1 MLQKDKIVI
10 YYKCLKKTPKKGG
23 DKMDK
28 KKLKSLMVL
37 NNDTGKTLSQY
48 LGISEQTFSM
58 KLNEKH
64 GRSFTKDEVEA
75 ISNKYSLTPQEMVS
89 IFFKHIV
96 SKKDTFQI

>member
-1 MLQKDKIVI
+1 
-10 YYKCLKKTPKKGG
+10 
-23 DKMDK
+23 MDK

-75 ISNKYSLTPQEMVS
+75 ISNKYSLTPEEMVS

-96 SKKDTFQI
+96 SKKDAFQIY

>member
-1 MLQKDKIVI
+1 
-10 YYKCLKKTPKKGG
+10 
-23 DKMDK
+23 MDK

-75 ISNKYSLTPQEMVS
+75 ISNKYP
-89 IFFKHIV
+89 
-96 SKKDTFQI
+96 